1 MLIRLNRYDD
11 IRIWGSCRGI
21 LIRCEEGA
29 LWITQTGD
37 PNDHILTPNREFII
51 RRRGLVIVEA
61 LQDAR
66 LVTECP
72 DGMTVQLQW
81 LDQPRE
87 AARKR
92 AEPARGHSG

>member
-11 IRIWGSCRGI
+11 ISIRGNCRGI
-21 LIRCEEGA
+21 LIRCEEGV

-81 LDQPRE
+81 LDQPRRRRRHG
-87 AARKR
+87 AI
-92 AEPARGHSG
+92 PANPDP